1 MRCFKS
7 HARKVIPE
15 NDFGQVQNEFL
26 PEVDSSVDFGGSGWL
41 YGLTECSRFRF
52 GAERIKAGSRFAV
65 EWIGS
70 KLEFGKVGS
79 LRSEPSIISG
89 QNCLW
94 SYLEQYLGYP
104 VRPFESVIVF
114 HGNRHSESFDSCKFF
129 GPWYGE
135 VYFVM
140 AWHWPQLTLN
150 DHFHPLHNYN
160 RWRLL
165 WFQLWLTAP
174 NEFQYEL

>member
-1 MRCFKS
+1 MFNEQPCRVSKVMREKS
-7 HARKVIPE
+7 YQRMTLART
-15 NDFGQVQNEFL
+15 NFL

-41 YGLTECSRFRF
+41 YGLTECNLLRL

-79 LRSEPSIISG
+79 LRSEQSIFLC
-89 QNCLW
+89 QNCSW

-104 VRPFESVIVF
+104 GRPFESAIVF
-114 HGNRHSESFDSCKFF
+114 RGNRRSESFDSCRFF

-140 AWHWPQLTLN
+140 VWHWPLLILN
-150 DHFHPLHNYN
+150 DDCHPLHNYN

-165 WFQLWLTAP
+165 
-174 NEFQYEL
+174 